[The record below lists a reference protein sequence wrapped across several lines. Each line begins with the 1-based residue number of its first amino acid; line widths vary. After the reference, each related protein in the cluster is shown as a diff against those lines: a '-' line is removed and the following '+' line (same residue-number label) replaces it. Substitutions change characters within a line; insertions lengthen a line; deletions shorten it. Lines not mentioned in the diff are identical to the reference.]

1 LCRASGFQK
10 KRTPKKKKQAFKL
23 QSGIMHRWL
32 RESNIPDGNLLLQ
45 CTRVEWMRFTDPVTV
60 IYSEHIPTGLTV
72 LRGSYFMYL
81 KEDQGYY
88 IRTYLGDNLVY
99 ILRHFMSRD
108 ATTDI
113 SIRAS
118 HGVHK
123 LVTIRGSNWQFDILA
138 NAFNWDRFTN
148 AVIKLQRRI
157 RCILLHRALKG
168 QYLSKY
174 KKVLAFTKSRLAQWM
189 HSDVINLIVSTFVNL
204 KDLKKEFPVFRI
216 ETESFKKIR
225 AI

>member
-1 LCRASGFQK
+1 
-10 KRTPKKKKQAFKL
+10 
-23 QSGIMHRWL
+23 
-32 RESNIPDGNLLLQ
+32 
-45 CTRVEWMRFTDPVTV
+45 MRFTDPVTV

-99 ILRHFMSRD
+99 ILRHFMNRD

-118 HGVHK
+118 YGAHK
-123 LVTIRGSNWQFDILA
+123 RVTIRGSNWRFDIQA

-148 AVIKLQRRI
+148 VVIKLQRRI
-157 RCILLHRALKG
+157 RCILLRRALNG
-168 QYLSKY
+168 QYISKY

-204 KDLKKEFPVFRI
+204 KDSEKDFPVCRI

>member
-1 LCRASGFQK
+1 MEK
-10 KRTPKKKKQAFKL
+10 
-23 QSGIMHRWL
+23 
-32 RESNIPDGNLLLQ
+32 LLLQ
-45 CTRVEWMRFTDPVTV
+45 CTRVEWMCFTDPVTV

-99 ILRHFMSRD
+99 ILRHFMDRD

-113 SIRAS
+113 SIRSSYGA
-118 HGVHK
+118 HK
-123 LVTIRGSNWQFDILA
+123 LVTIRGSNWQFDIRA
-138 NAFNWDRFTN
+138 NAFNWDRFIN
-148 AVIKLQRRI
+148 VVIKLQQRI

-168 QYLSKY
+168 QYLAKY
-174 KKVLAFTKSRLAQWM
+174 KKGSAFTKSRLAQWM
-189 HSDVINLIVSTFVNL
+189 HSDVINLIVSTFIDL
-204 KDLKKEFPVFRI
+204 KDSKKDFPVCRI
-216 ETESFKKIR
+216 ETKSFKNIR